1 MVTLVSLA
9 FLMLVVVV
17 WLLFHMWREA
27 HTTVITKDE
36 VELAYLPA
44 SFDGATIIF
53 LSDTHSRLLKTKEV
67 EQLKGRADWV
77 LIGGDIAEEG
87 ISWSIVRQNMKLL
100 SRLAPSYAVYGNHD
114 KKADGA
120 HLSRLL
126 DDSSVQLLQDQAVYL
141 QKGTEHVRLVG
152 LDYRSKQA
160 TKLLHDTKDNCS
172 TIVLVHDPLEVL
184 RLDLDVDLVLSG
196 HTHGGQI
203 VFPVL
208 GPVLLSKAYR
218 AVKSGWFSLK
228 RSDEDT
234 RSGKLLVSRG
244 FGTNHLPLRLGCPAE
259 IHLITLRVP
268 ITNSPDQ

>member
-1 MVTLVSLA
+1 
-9 FLMLVVVV
+9 
-17 WLLFHMWREA
+17 MWREA
-27 HTTVITKDE
+27 HTTVITEDE
-36 VELAYLPA
+36 VELVHLPA
-44 SFDGATIIF
+44 SFNGARIIF

-67 EQLKGRADWV
+67 EQLKGKADWV

-87 ISWSIVRQNMKLL
+87 ISWSIVRQNMRLL
-100 SRLAPSYAVYGNHD
+100 SSLAPTYTVYGNHD
-114 KKADGA
+114 KKAGMT

-126 DDSSVQLLQDQAVYL
+126 HDSSVQLLQDQDVYL

-160 TKLLHDTKDNCS
+160 EKLLRNTKDGCS

-184 RLDLDVDLVLSG
+184 RLDIDVDLILSG

-203 VFPVL
+203 VVPLL

-244 FGTNHLPLRLGCPAE
+244 FGTNHLPFRLGCPAE

-268 ITNSPDQ
+268 ATNSPDQ